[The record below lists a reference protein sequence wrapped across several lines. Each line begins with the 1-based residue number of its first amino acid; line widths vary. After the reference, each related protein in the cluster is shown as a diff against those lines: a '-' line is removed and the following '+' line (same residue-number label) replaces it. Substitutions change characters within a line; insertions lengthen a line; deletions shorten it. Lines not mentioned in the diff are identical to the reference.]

1 MVRAR
6 ETPTAAKGSR
16 PCPGL
21 GAWFLTAVMRSR
33 TARPPAGGNQ
43 HPGGVLVRARE
54 TPTAAKGSRP
64 CPGLGAWFLTAVM
77 RSRTARPPAGGNQHP
92 GGVLVRARET
102 PTAAKNGRPCPGSG
116 AWFLTAVMRSRTG
129 RRFVGASIARP
140 CGLPGSLRFRKAV
153 RRGQDPSL
161 QITRRQGIIGKNANF
176 RQVCRGRIYAPRGVC
191 PLYRNIRAVATGGI
205 YAAPTDLPVMF
216 TLP

>member
-1 MVRAR
+1 MWIFKILCSPITGINLRLSYNGYYTR
-6 ETPTAAKGSR
+6 LPSQGRGFDSHQPLK
-16 PCPGL
+16 
-21 GAWFLTAVMRSR
+21 
-33 TARPPAGGNQ
+33 NQ
-43 HPGGVLVRARE
+43 APE
-54 TPTAAKGSRP
+54 
-64 CPGLGAWFLTAVM
+64 
-77 RSRTARPPAGGNQHP
+77 
-92 GGVLVRARET
+92 
-102 PTAAKNGRPCPGSG
+102 PCPGSG

-140 CGLPGSLRFRKAV
+140 RGLPGSLRFRKAV